1 MAYISDNARFSILDM
16 IPCDVWQEPEQEQEP
31 NPRREPICSDPERY
45 LCVIDEEAWNYH
57 GDFTA
62 CTYTAALYMGSHTG
76 VSAEYLED
84 CTPAPEPIARAILA
98 HYLRQ
103 WARLEDQE
111 TADLLREEAENLVTA

>member
-16 IPCDVWQEPEQEQEP
+16 IPCDVWQEPEDDD
-31 NPRREPICSDPERY
+31 PRTTCSDPERY
-45 LCVIDEEAWNYH
+45 LCVIDEEAWDYH
-57 GDFTA
+57 GSFTA

-76 VSAEYLED
+76 VGAEYLKA
-84 CTPAPEPIARAILA
+84 CTLAPEPIARAILA

-111 TADLLREEAENLVTA
+111 AADLLREEAEALVTA